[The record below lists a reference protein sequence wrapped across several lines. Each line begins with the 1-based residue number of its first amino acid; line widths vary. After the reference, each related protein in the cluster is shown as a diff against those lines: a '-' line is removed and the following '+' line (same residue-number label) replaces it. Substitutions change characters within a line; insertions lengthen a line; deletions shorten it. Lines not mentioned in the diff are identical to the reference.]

1 MILCKFNSKLLNNE
15 MDDVNRCRSNIKIST
30 DEEGMQRRKVVQY
43 IEMIAES
50 HVIDRE
56 MLRKRILFISVI
68 ASMSCGMDS
77 STCLARTKFKRSVER
92 MEPVETSRSGNVPVV
107 GMEDIV
113 RAHHVLREVIVR
125 TPLQRDAVLS
135 AKYNCEVYLK
145 REDLQV
151 VRSFKIRGAYN
162 MIRSLSQEERERG
175 IVCASAG
182 NHAQGVAFSCNALG
196 IQGKIFM
203 PSTTP
208 SQKVKQVR
216 RFGGSN
222 VEVVLTGDT
231 YDDSYEAAMRVCKEQ
246 ELTFIHPF
254 DQPKIIAGNGTIGM
268 EIMEDLDAP
277 ADYVFVT
284 IGGGGLAAG
293 VGAYIKTVHPE
304 TKVIGVE
311 PLGAASMTEAI
322 DQKQVVTLQ
331 QIDKFVDGAAVKR
344 VGDLTYDI
352 CKNAL
357 DDILKVPEGK
367 ACTTILELY
376 NENAIVVEPAGS
388 LSVAA
393 LAQYKDQIQGKKVVC
408 IISGGNNDIDRM
420 QEIKERSLMYEGLKH
435 YFMINFPQRAG
446 ALREFLEDVLG
457 PNDDIARFEYTKKN
471 DKENGPA
478 LVGIE
483 LMYTEDYEPLIE
495 RMNRKNIQYTEL
507 NKDLN
512 LFNLLI

>member
-1 MILCKFNSKLLNNE
+1 MK
-15 MDDVNRCRSNIKIST
+15 
-30 DEEGMQRRKVVQY
+30 
-43 IEMIAES
+43 
-50 HVIDRE
+50 
-56 MLRKRILFISVI
+56 
-68 ASMSCGMDS
+68 
-77 STCLARTKFKRSVER
+77 SVET
-92 MEPVETSRSGNVPVV
+92 PNHGTVPVV

-125 TPLQRDAVLS
+125 TPLQHDAVLS
-135 AKYNCEVYLK
+135 AKYGCEVYLK

-162 MIRSLSQEERERG
+162 MIRNLSAEERERG

-208 SQKVKQVR
+208 NQKVKQVK

-222 VEVVLTGDT
+222 IEVVLTGDT
-231 YDDSYEAAMRVCKEQ
+231 YDDSYEAAMRVRDEQ

-268 EIMEDLDAP
+268 EVMEDLDGP

-293 VGAYIKTVHPE
+293 VGTYVKTVHPQ
-304 TKVIGVE
+304 TQVIGVE
-311 PLGAASMTEAI
+311 PLGAASMTEAMA
-322 DQKQVVTLQ
+322 QKQVVTLQ
-331 QIDKFVDGAAVKR
+331 KIDKFVDGAAVKR

-352 CKNAL
+352 CTRTL
-357 DDILKVPEGK
+357 DDVVKVPEGK

-388 LSVAA
+388 LAVAA
-393 LAQYKDQIQGKKVVC
+393 LEQYKDQIKGKKVVC

-420 QEIKERSLMYEGLKH
+420 QEIKERSLIYEGLKH

-446 ALREFLEDVLG
+446 ALREFLSDVLG
-457 PNDDIARFEYTKKN
+457 PDDDIARFEYTKKTN
-471 DKENGPA
+471 KENGPA

-483 LMYTEDYEPLIE
+483 LLNKEDYEPLVE
-495 RMNRKNIQYTEL
+495 RMKAKNIQYTEL
-507 NKDLN
+507 NKDQN